1 MVAAGCRLAS
11 PTLVTHRDHRQ
22 WAAHRRGT
30 RCGARY
36 VNSRVLLRCLYI
48 YEGGCFVSAR
58 YTESILDRGELL
70 TYIGCCVRVFT
81 VCMYLLIIIYVV
93 YASRR
98 QKLEIQSNCSIELI
112 ICVLISEV

>member
-1 MVAAGCRLAS
+1 MASWWRLGADWPHLLWSHAGTTGNGQHTDGG
-11 PTLVTHRDHRQ
+11 P
-22 WAAHRRGT
+22 

-36 VNSRVLLRCLYI
+36 VNSRVLLLRCLYI

-93 YASRR
+93 SASRR
-98 QKLEIQSNCSIELI
+98 QKLEVQSN
-112 ICVLISEV
+112 